1 MARRRGA
8 VACPPRMSNAISHV
22 ALLACAM
29 LLARVAGADAR
40 RLTSFTVETADLQIK
55 APASLAKTYDMA
67 IANFGEPLY
76 GATLRCA
83 SQPRPARPVA
93 PSPDPTTRDPNQ
105 RTAPDPVLFRLPS
118 QRRTRVP
125 HVDPP
130 VVQDRLPT
138 LREYPPNPRPRASTP
153 ANAPIERDRG
163 EKKRPLP
170 LPLTRPSSPPPR
182 RISPPATSSRNRPAP
197 APPSSSSTAE
207 GARSPIRRITRNPRV
222 PTPSSWST
230 TSTSPS

>member
-125 HVDPP
+125 HDDPP

-138 LREYPPNPRPRASTP
+138 LREYPPNPRPPPRVHSR
-153 ANAPIERDRG
+153 ERTNR
-163 EKKRPLP
+163 
-170 LPLTRPSSPPPR
+170 TRPGRKKNPTSRSPDPPPLRPDASAR
-182 RISPPATSSRNRPAP
+182 RLRRPETSRP
-197 APPSSSSTAE
+197 
-207 GARSPIRRITRNPRV
+207 RRRHPRPRPRRV
-222 PTPSSWST
+222 PVHR
-230 TSTSPS
+230 

>member
-138 LREYPPNPRPRASTP
+138 LREYPPNPRPP
-153 ANAPIERDRG
+153 ARPLPRTHQSNATG
-163 EKKRPLP
+163 EKKKPD

-197 APPSSSSTAE
+197 APPSSSSTAG

>member
-138 LREYPPNPRPRASTP
+138 LREYPPNPRPP
-153 ANAPIERDRG
+153 ARPLPRTHQSNATG
-163 EKKRPLP
+163 EKKKPD

-182 RISPPATSSRNRPAP
+182 RISPPATSSRNQPAP

-222 PTPSSWST
+222 PTPSSWLT

>member
-76 GATLRCA
+76 L
-83 SQPRPARPVA
+83 SLIHISEP
-93 PSPDPTTRDPNQ
+93 
-105 RTAPDPVLFRLPS
+105 
-118 QRRTRVP
+118 
-125 HVDPP
+125 
-130 VVQDRLPT
+130 
-138 LREYPPNPRPRASTP
+138 
-153 ANAPIERDRG
+153 
-163 EKKRPLP
+163 
-170 LPLTRPSSPPPR
+170 TRPY
-182 RISPPATSSRNRPAP
+182 
-197 APPSSSSTAE
+197 
-207 GARSPIRRITRNPRV
+207 
-222 PTPSSWST
+222 
-230 TSTSPS
+230 

>member
-138 LREYPPNPRPRASTP
+138 LREYPPNPRPPPRVHSR
-153 ANAPIERDRG
+153 ERTNR
-163 EKKRPLP
+163 
-170 LPLTRPSSPPPR
+170 TRPGRKKNPTSRSPDPPPLRPDASAR
-182 RISPPATSSRNRPAP
+182 RLRRPETSRP
-197 APPSSSSTAE
+197 
-207 GARSPIRRITRNPRV
+207 RRRHPRPRPRRV
-222 PTPSSWST
+222 PVHR
-230 TSTSPS
+230 

>member
-138 LREYPPNPRPRASTP
+138 LREYPPNPRPPPRVHSL
-153 ANAPIERDRG
+153 ERPKSIATG
-163 EKKRPLP
+163 EIKKNPTSRSPD
-170 LPLTRPSSPPPR
+170 PPPLRPDASAR
-182 RISPPATSSRNRPAP
+182 RLRRPETGRP
-197 APPSSSSTAE
+197 
-207 GARSPIRRITRNPRV
+207 RRRHPRPRPRRV
-222 PTPSSWST
+222 PVHR
-230 TSTSPS
+230 

>member
-67 IANFGEPLY
+67 IANFGEPIY

-83 SQPRPARPVA
+83 SQPRPPRRSQPRSDDAR
-93 PSPDPTTRDPNQ
+93 S
-105 RTAPDPVLFRLPS
+105 
-118 QRRTRVP
+118 
-125 HVDPP
+125 
-130 VVQDRLPT
+130 
-138 LREYPPNPRPRASTP
+138 EP
-153 ANAPIERDRG
+153 ANRA
-163 EKKRPLP
+163 
-170 LPLTRPSSPPPR
+170 
-182 RISPPATSSRNRPAP
+182 
-197 APPSSSSTAE
+197 
-207 GARSPIRRITRNPRV
+207 
-222 PTPSSWST
+222 
-230 TSTSPS
+230 

>member
-125 HVDPP
+125 HVDRP

-138 LREYPPNPRPRASTP
+138 LREYPPNPRPPPRVHSR
-153 ANAPIERDRG
+153 ERTNRTRPG
-163 EKKRPLP
+163 RKKKPD